1 MKNLYLIAF
10 VFTVFSASIFGQS
23 PSDVKEIIS
32 HYDLNK
38 IKEKELYYRKKA
50 ATEKAKAIAVAQ
62 INNWPLVI
70 ETKNGSKSELMKLTA
85 DGYPIYYTTDNVNA
99 ARSTRTNFLHNGG
112 GMGLNLEGQGMT
124 VREWDG
130 GAVRASHTAFG
141 GRVTVVDDPAGALSG
156 HSTHVCGTMIASA
169 NPATVKGMAPQATAR
184 TFNWTNDESEA
195 LSEIQLGMLVSNH
208 SYGVPIS
215 GTGGPLASWI
225 IGAYIYDTAAWDEIA
240 YLSPYYLKVAS
251 AGNEGNSNANTDPLA
266 SGFDKLTFDKT
277 AKNIMVVANAQDA
290 VIGANGV
297 LTSAAINSSSSQ
309 GPTDDLRIKPDITG
323 NGTSLTSTNSTGNSA
338 TAVLTGTS
346 MSSPNVAGTLLLLQ
360 QHYKNLYNSF
370 MRSSTLKGL
379 ACHTADDGGEIGP
392 DPVWGWGLLNAKKAV
407 ETLNTNGLTSWVS
420 EENISQGGTFTMN
433 VNSNGTTPLMASI
446 TWTDV
451 AGPVNTGDVPNNPMK
466 ALVNDLDIRITQ
478 NTATYFPWKLDPNDP
493 TGPAIRTSDN
503 NVDNVEQVKIDS
515 PTAGQY
521 TVTVTHKGNLV
532 NSNQKYSLVIT
543 GINSAFALNSTTADL
558 VVCSNQN
565 GVFNFNYSQSG
576 GGTTNFTA
584 VGLPSGATA
593 TFNPTSLSANGTVTM
608 TITGL
613 SSIVPGEYF
622 IGINGNNGT
631 ETETRYKSLRVYNST
646 FQNVILNTPVDGQA
660 GLSTSAILR
669 WQAQVNAESY
679 TVQVSESASFTT
691 TFINEVVTTNQYAVS
706 GMNQST
712 RYYWRVI
719 PANRCGNG
727 SAASATLSSFATGI
741 LTCDQSFT
749 AEDYSNASIAS
760 IANSSASVPLTIT
773 GGYTIGDINVNI
785 NLTHTYVQDMTISL
799 QGPASIGSPIII
811 LLQEPCGDND
821 NINCT
826 MDDDGGAPACAGNPA
841 ISGSI
846 APFDPLSALNSL
858 PADGVWTLLID
869 DPYNGDGG
877 SVNLFSINLCRVT
890 PAPGLSIGEN
900 PSLSNCSV
908 YPNPTKGTVNVV
920 IPNITEKTMIYLY
933 DLQGRKIMTTETN
946 QMNSSF
952 EIGNLQ
958 DGIYLVTIENS
969 TGATSKKIILRK

>member
-1 MKNLYLIAF
+1 MKNLYLIAL
-10 VFTVFSASIFGQS
+10 VFTVFSASVFGQS
-23 PSDVKEIIS
+23 PSDVKDIIS

-38 IKEKELYYRKKA
+38 IKEKEIYYRKKA
-50 ATEKAKAIAVAQ
+50 ETEKQKAITVARL
-62 INNWPLVI
+62 NNWPLVI
-70 ETKNGSKSELMKLTA
+70 ENENGSKSELMKLTA

-99 ARSTRTNFLHNGG
+99 AKSTRVNFLHNAG

-130 GAVRASHTAFG
+130 DRVRETHTAFG
-141 GRVTVVDDPAGALSG
+141 GRVTVVDDPAGTLSG

-169 NPATVKGMAPQATAR
+169 TPAAVKGMAPQATAR

-195 LSEIQLGMLVSNH
+195 LSEVQLGMLVSNH
-208 SYGVPIS
+208 SYGVPLT

-251 AGNEGNSNANTDPLA
+251 AGNDGNSTANTDPIA

-297 LTSAAINSSSSQ
+297 LTSVAINSSSSQ
-309 GPTDDLRIKPDITG
+309 GPTDDFRIKPDITG
-323 NGTSLTSTNSTGNSA
+323 NGTNLTSTNSA
-338 TAVLTGTS
+338 TNTSTTVLSGTS
-346 MSSPNVAGTLLLLQ
+346 MASPNIAGSLLLLQ

-370 MRSSTLKGL
+370 MRSATLKGL
-379 ACHTADDGGEIGP
+379 ACHTADDAGEVGP
-392 DPVWGWGLLNAKKAV
+392 DPVWGWGLMNAKKAV

-420 EENISQGGTFTMN
+420 EENLSQGGTFSMN
-433 VNSNGTTPLMASI
+433 VNSLGTTPLIASI

-451 AGPVNTGDVPNNPMK
+451 AGPINNGDTPNNPMR
-466 ALVNDLDIRITQ
+466 ALVNDLDIRITR
-478 NTATYFPWKLDPNDP
+478 NATTSFPWRLDPADP
-493 TGPAIRTSDN
+493 TGPAIRSTDN
-503 NVDNVEQVKIDS
+503 NVDNVEQVKIDT
-515 PTAGQY
+515 PAAGQY
-521 TVTVTHKGNLV
+521 TVTVTHKGTLV

-543 GINSAFALNSTTADL
+543 GINSTFALNSTTADL

-565 GVFNFNYSQSG
+565 AVFTFSYSQSG

-593 TFNPTSLSANGTVTM
+593 SFSPTSLSTNGTVTM
-608 TITGL
+608 TISGL

-622 IGINGNNGT
+622 VGINGNNGS
-631 ETETRYKSLRVYNST
+631 ESETRYKSLRVYNST
-646 FQNVILNTPVDGQA
+646 FQNIVLNTPADWQN
-660 GLSTSAILR
+660 GLSTSVILK

-679 TVQVSESASFTT
+679 MVQISDSPSFTT
-691 TFINEVVTTNQYAVS
+691 FFVNDVATTNEYFAS
-706 GMNQST
+706 GLAQQT
-712 RYYWRVI
+712 RYYWRII
-719 PANRCGNG
+719 PTNRCGNG
-727 SAASATLSSFATGI
+727 NAASATVYTFATGI
-741 LTCDQSFT
+741 LTCDQTFT
-749 AEDYSNASIAS
+749 ATDFSNASIAS
-760 IANSSASVPLTIT
+760 IANSTASVPLTIT
-773 GGYTIGDINVNI
+773 GGYTIGDINVNM

-826 MDDDGGAPACAGNPA
+826 MDDDGIAPACAGNPA

-858 PADGVWTLLID
+858 PADGEWTLLID

-900 PSLSNCSV
+900 TSLSNCSV
-908 YPNPTKGTVNVV
+908 YPNPTNGTVNVS

-933 DLQGRKIMTTETN
+933 DLQGRKILTKETS